1 MKNLGLPLAA
11 ALLALLAG
19 CSQKPAATPAPGAEA
34 ATTAPA
40 PSATPAGAAPSTAEL
55 KQAAKATQESTGADE
70 TPGDASLE
78 KMAAMPEKAQL
89 PGGKWKVGVNY
100 KPIVPAQPTSVEP
113 GQVEV
118 LEVLWLGC
126 PHCAELEPY
135 VDAWRSKKKPANVK
149 FVQEHVMW
157 GPAHRAH
164 AKLFYTL
171 EVLGHDEL
179 VTKAFDEIHKR
190 GNVLV
195 DADDAK
201 TLQLQLA
208 FAKAN
213 GISEADFKR
222 EYNGFGVSTRL
233 QHAEEIMR
241 RYQIESVP
249 HFIINGKY
257 ETDVGMAGG
266 PEQLLALINDLAAA
280 EKSR

>member
-1 MKNLGLPLAA
+1 MNKLCLPLAA
-11 ALLALLAG
+11 VLLAFAVG

-34 ATTAPA
+34 ASTAPA
-40 PSATPAGAAPSTAEL
+40 EGKPSGAAPTATEL
-55 KQAAKATQESTGADE
+55 KQAAKATQESAGADE

-89 PGGKWKVGVNY
+89 PGGKWKAGVNY

-118 LEVLWLGC
+118 LEVMWLGC
-126 PHCAELEPY
+126 PHCAHLEPSI
-135 VDAWRSKKKPANVK
+135 DAWRKKKPAYVK

-164 AKLFYTL
+164 AKLYYTL
-171 EVLGHDEL
+171 EALNRDDL
-179 VTKAFDEIHKR
+179 IQKAFDEIHQR

-195 DADDAK
+195 DADEAK
-201 TLQLQLA
+201 TLQMQLA

-213 GISEADFKR
+213 GISETDFKR
-222 EYNGFGVSTRL
+222 EYNGFGVSSHL
-233 QHAEEIMR
+233 QRAEEIMR
-241 RYQIESVP
+241 RYQIDTVP
-249 HFIINGKY
+249 RIIINGKY
-257 ETDVGMAGG
+257 ETDVEMAGG
-266 PEQLLALINDLAAA
+266 PDQLMALINDLAAA